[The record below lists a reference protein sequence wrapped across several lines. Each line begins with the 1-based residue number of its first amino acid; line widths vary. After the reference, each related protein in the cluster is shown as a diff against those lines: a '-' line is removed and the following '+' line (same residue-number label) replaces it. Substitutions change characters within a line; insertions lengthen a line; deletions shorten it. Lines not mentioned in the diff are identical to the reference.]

1 MQRRQT
7 SSWKFFTNHGQVLLR
22 IAQDGDITLRD
33 LGEEVGITEGAVGR
47 IVADLVESGFIARQR
62 VGRRNHYEI
71 NRTTTV
77 RHGAKRDEIRPLLDL
92 LQARTK
98 PSYLNGLANAAPRCR

>member
-7 SSWKFFTNHGQVLLR
+7 SSWKFFTNHGQVLLC

-33 LGEEVGITEGAVGR
+33 LGEEVGITERAVGR

-71 NRTTTV
+71 NRTTTI
-77 RHGAKRDEIRPLLDL
+77 RHVAQPDQIKSLLDL
-92 LQARTK
+92 VQQLDEPDA
-98 PSYLNGLANAAPRCR
+98 S

>member
-1 MQRRQT
+1 MRYVQRRQT

-33 LGEEVGITEGAVGR
+33 LGEEVGITERAVGR

-62 VGRRNHYEI
+62 VGRRNHYKI
-71 NRTTTV
+71 NRTTMMGHV
-77 RHGAKRDEIRPLLDL
+77 AKPNQIRPLLDL
-92 LQARTK
+92 LQPPDQPDLPKRT
-98 PSYLNGLANAAPRCR
+98 R